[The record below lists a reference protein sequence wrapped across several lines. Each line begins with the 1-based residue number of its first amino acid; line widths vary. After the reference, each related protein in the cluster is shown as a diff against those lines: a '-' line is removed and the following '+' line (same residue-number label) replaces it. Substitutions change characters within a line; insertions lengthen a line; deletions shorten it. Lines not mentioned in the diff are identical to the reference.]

1 MFDIYLTIKS
11 SYLSK
16 ISLGIPY
23 GFASKYLTC
32 YMLPHDNVGVTIDH
46 VVLSPRVRIILFFR
60 RFSDDVF
67 DPPKLGEELRL
78 ISRTAAF
85 TRVVLKRTFV
95 ADGR

>member
-1 MFDIYLTIKS
+1 
-11 SYLSK
+11 
-16 ISLGIPY
+16 
-23 GFASKYLTC
+23 
-32 YMLPHDNVGVTIDH
+32 MLPHDNVGVTLDH
-46 VVLSPRVRIILFFR
+46 VMVFSPCVRIILFFR
-60 RFSDDVF
+60 RFLDHVF

>member
-1 MFDIYLTIKS
+1 
-11 SYLSK
+11 
-16 ISLGIPY
+16 
-23 GFASKYLTC
+23 
-32 YMLPHDNVGVTIDH
+32 MLPHDNVGVTLDH
-46 VVLSPRVRIILFFR
+46 VVLSPHVRIILFFR
-60 RFSDDVF
+60 RFSDHVF